1 MDPIVIKVP
10 TVFPM
15 VSLVG
20 PGDSYL
26 RIFESSFPQLSIT
39 VRGNEIYVNG
49 DEQKTKIFSTLIEE
63 LITLLRAGQNLNA
76 DMVIRCIGM
85 INQTPTE
92 HPAEVLS
99 LNILSNRGKTIRPKT
114 SNQKKVC

>member
-1 MDPIVIKVP
+1 
-10 TVFPM
+10 M

-63 LITLLRAGQNLNA
+63 LITLLRAGQNLNS

-99 LNILSNRGKTIRPKT
+99 LNILSLSLIHI
-114 SNQKKVC
+114 